1 MNTLCAQG
9 PKGKIFNCT
18 EGNMKLT
25 VEDVC
30 NFPEFPELRVIAG
43 RGGLNNPID
52 RCGILD
58 YEFVDGIKEKW
69 YNTNFHEKNMIVVT
83 SFLYAKDNEYL
94 IFDAVKSLA
103 ARKCSGLIIKNIF
116 RLPISDT
123 VLRYADTMNF
133 PIILIEGKDIY
144 FEDLIVLISERAKQY
159 GSIEYREGK
168 AAEMLRSD
176 GSHKLLEKL
185 AYEINPTFRSDIM
198 AMFFEPDSPSD
209 AGALRLQPR
218 EYQRLEE
225 KFAASNLASDSMF
238 YYQDGFFIVHSRD
251 MFEETDPLSLS
262 RPFLDTM
269 GEELKDFHVGISSVH
284 HLIWQIKDCFEESLY
299 AARILADGRTYLA
312 GGDDAGRYALYDD
325 LGIYKVILPYCDGAV
340 MREFSDRYIRPLE
353 DYDLETN
360 GSLLETAI
368 CYVVHNG
375 DLQKTADAM
384 AQHKNTI
391 RYRLKNISNVTG
403 INALETKDYEI
414 LSMAVRIFMCNNG
427 ESREMRRRKNEN

>member
-1 MNTLCAQG
+1 
-9 PKGKIFNCT
+9 
-18 EGNMKLT
+18 MKLT

-69 YNTNFHEKNMIVVT
+69 YNTNFHEENMIVVT
-83 SFLYAKDNEYL
+83 SFLYAKDNDYL
-94 IFDAVKSLA
+94 IFDAVKNLA

-123 VLRYADTMNF
+123 VIRYADTINF
-133 PIILIEGKDIY
+133 PIIIIEGKDIY

-159 GSIEYREGK
+159 GSIEYRESK
-168 AAEMLRSD
+168 AAEILRSD
-176 GSHKLLEKL
+176 GSHKVLEKL
-185 AYEINPTFRSDIM
+185 AYEINPTFRFDIM
-198 AMFFEPDSPSD
+198 VMFFEPETPP
-209 AGALRLQPR
+209 GADIVRLPPR

-225 KFAASNLASDSMF
+225 KFAASNLLLASDSMF
-238 YYQDGFFIVHSRD
+238 YYQGGFFIVHSRD
-251 MFEETDPLSLS
+251 MFEDTDPVKLS
-262 RPFLDTM
+262 RPFMDAIDD
-269 GEELKDFHVGISSVH
+269 ELCNFHVGISSVH
-284 HLIWQIKDCFEESLY
+284 HLLWQIKDCFEESLY
-299 AARILADGRTYLA
+299 AAKLIADGRMYLA
-312 GGDDAGRYALYDD
+312 ACDDVRRYALYDE

-368 CYVVHNG
+368 CYVIHNA
-375 DLQKTADAM
+375 DLQKTSEAM

-391 RYRLKNISNVTG
+391 RYRLKSISNVTG

-414 LSMAVRIFMCNNG
+414 LSMAVRIFICNNG
-427 ESREMRRRKNEN
+427 ESREMRKKNNENRNF